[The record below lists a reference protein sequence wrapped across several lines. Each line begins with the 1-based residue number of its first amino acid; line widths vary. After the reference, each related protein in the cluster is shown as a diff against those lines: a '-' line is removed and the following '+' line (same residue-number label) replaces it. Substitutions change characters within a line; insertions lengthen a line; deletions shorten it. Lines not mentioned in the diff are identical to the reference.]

1 MAKVVELS
9 RPRSPWV
16 RWEYSEHF
24 PRALE
29 EPPFSPPDADGYWT
43 PETVVASSH
52 GGLYVKWVWHHGPDH
67 FERAQRMAQ
76 SAEALLNAVRSRA
89 AALQIDLPDTS
100 GDKWVWESMDKVTNA
115 LVDRR

>member
-1 MAKVVELS
+1 
-9 RPRSPWV
+9 
-16 RWEYSEHF
+16 
-24 PRALE
+24 
-29 EPPFSPPDADGYWT
+29 
-43 PETVVASSH
+43 
-52 GGLYVKWVWHHGPDH
+52 
-67 FERAQRMAQ
+67 MAQ